1 MINSFNT
8 RSTLSRM
15 TEVATL
21 AVMVGMSLV
30 PAAMAYNSTP
40 VEAQEITR
48 LPTVVVTAK
57 GAQEA
62 TQFETVYVIGKR
74 AS

>member
-1 MINSFNT
+1 MSTFNT
-8 RSTLSRM
+8 RSTLSHM
-15 TEVATL
+15 AEVATL

-30 PAAMAYNSTP
+30 PAAMAYNSAS
-40 VEAQEITR
+40 VEAQEMTR
-48 LPTVVVTAK
+48 LPTVIVTAK